1 MKKGKLAAMFLA
13 LALVVTAT
21 GGCKKASDAPPAEE
35 AAGVKEEQPTAE
47 EESAETEETEEAV
60 EEEPVEEEEA
70 LSGVNTLVLAGTM
83 YTDMENLRNDN
94 NDDGTYFYED
104 LTEDGVTVITN
115 MCAPSLQTVDQDP
128 EEYAKAFITAEVDPD
143 AFVDEIKDDETL
155 SAKFT
160 YPTYRVSWTGGSNED
175 TRQALGVVVLTDN
188 YTFYHGFSCSIDEYD
203 DNASFYDG
211 ELDLLDLIDSGE
223 PVSDSLSEGGD
234 NGDHTSLYLAKV
246 DELTDEGYADQFA
259 LIDIDGDSIPE
270 LIASDSKG
278 SFDHDNSFVFTV
290 YDGAIAELASAVS
303 GLDGA
308 SISFSAG
315 NNIIRQTG
323 GMAGVSD
330 TFSRIEDGALSEVF
344 TAEMIRSPEP
354 DANGDEVFTYS
365 VNGKD
370 SDAAGYFEAI
380 SGFVKDYEPLT
391 DIRTEGLTDLKYKN
405 EGGNGYFEASETAK
419 YMSADE
425 VKDALK

>member
-1 MKKGKLAAMFLA
+1 MKKGKLAALFLV
-13 LALVVTAT
+13 LTLVVTAS
-21 GGCKKASDAPPAEE
+21 GGCGKASDTSPAEE
-35 AAGVKEEQPTAE
+35 AAPVKEEQPAAE
-47 EESAETEETEEAV
+47 EETADIAADEVETEE
-60 EEEPVEEEEA
+60 EPEKETA
-70 LSGVNTLVLAGTM
+70 GVNTLVLAGTM

-94 NDDGTYFYED
+94 NDDGTYYYED

-115 MCAPSLQTVDQDP
+115 MCAPSLQTEDQDP

-143 AFVDEIKDDETL
+143 AVIEEVKDDETL

-160 YPTYRVSWTGGSNED
+160 YPTYRISWTSGSNED

-223 PVSDSLSEGGD
+223 PVSDMGSDEGDG
-234 NGDHTSLYLAKV
+234 GGYSSLYLARV
-246 DELTDEGYADQFA
+246 DELMNSGDADQFA

-270 LIASDSKG
+270 LIASNSEG
-278 SFDHDNSFVFTV
+278 PFDRDNSFVFTV
-290 YDGAIAELASAVS
+290 YDGAVVQLASAIS

-315 NNIIRQTG
+315 NNLIRQTG
-323 GMAGVSD
+323 GMMGPID
-330 TFSRIEDGALSEVF
+330 TFFEITDGALSQVF
-344 TAEMIRSPEP
+344 TAEKIRAMEP
-354 DANGDEVFTYS
+354 DANGDDVFTYS

-370 SDAAGYFEAI
+370 SDEAGYYEAI

-391 DIRTEGLTDLKYKN
+391 DIRTEGLTDLRYKY
-405 EGGNGYFEASETAK
+405 EGGSGYFEASEVAK

-425 VKDALK
+425 VKEALK